1 MEIKYNPKDGV
12 LLYFNEGELDEAVC
26 VLQYLAD
33 CAVSFEGEQQIINV
47 IDTITGHYN

>member
-12 LLYFNEGELDEAVC
+12 LLYFNEGEMDEAVC
-26 VLQYLAD
+26 ILNYIAD
-33 CAVSFEGEQQIINV
+33 CAISAESESEIRTV